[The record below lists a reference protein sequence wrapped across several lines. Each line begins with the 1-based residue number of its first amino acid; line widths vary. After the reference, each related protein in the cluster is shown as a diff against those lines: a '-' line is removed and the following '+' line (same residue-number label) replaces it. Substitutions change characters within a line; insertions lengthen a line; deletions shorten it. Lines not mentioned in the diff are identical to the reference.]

1 MRPHGKYVAV
11 SATNPEAQA
20 QCDRC
25 SFWRNRGDLV
35 FQTQWA
41 GQHLY
46 NVQVLV
52 CRDRCFDTPNE
63 QLRTII
69 LPPDPPPI
77 INARPPNFTYEEN
90 GPVQST
96 LAADVVQGAMSLP
109 LVDATGFVVG
119 MLIWVQLNNASFAKA
134 QVTGVDLT
142 SNVISVLSPLPFSA
156 PYTGAVTADTNQ
168 DI

>member
-1 MRPHGKYVAV
+1 MRPHGKYAAV
-11 SATNPEAQA
+11 SASNPEAFA

-25 SFWRNRGDLV
+25 GFWYNRGALV

-46 NVQVLV
+46 QTGDLV
-52 CRDRCFDTPNE
+52 CRNRCFDIPNE

-77 INARPPNFTYEEN
+77 INARPPNLTYEEN

-109 LVDATGFVVG
+109 LDDAAGFVVG
-119 MLIWVQLNNASFAKA
+119 MMIWVQLNNASFAHA

-142 SNVISVLSPLPFSA
+142 TNTISLLSPLPFSA